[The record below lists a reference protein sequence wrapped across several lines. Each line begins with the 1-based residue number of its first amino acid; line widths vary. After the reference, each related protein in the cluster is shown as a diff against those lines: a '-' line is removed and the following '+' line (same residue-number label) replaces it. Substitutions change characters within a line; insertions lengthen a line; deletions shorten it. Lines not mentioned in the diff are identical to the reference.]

1 MNRFPYLNQSARIC
15 VVGVG
20 GSGVNAIS
28 HMIQDGVSGV
38 DFIAV
43 NTGSFPFLLSEAST
57 HIQIGEPGQGTGGDV
72 RKGRLAASR
81 STVALRHA
89 LTGADMVFVVA
100 GMGGGTGTGAA
111 PIVAKLARE
120 MGALTVGVVTHPFT
134 FEGGRR
140 VHTARRGIDEL
151 TTIADTVIAIPN
163 DNLLVTGN
171 SQTTLTDA
179 FRKSD
184 NILKQA
190 IEGITE
196 IITSPGLINLDFA
209 DVQTIMKDSGRAIM
223 AIGTGRGEGGVVD
236 ATRMALDA
244 AMLGVSADGASGV
257 LFNLT
262 ASSELGALEMQQ
274 AGDLMRSRV
283 ASDVNIIFG
292 LVVDPAM
299 EDEVRIT
306 LIATGIDCSH
316 EQLLMPPPLP
326 RRHTHK
332 AVPQRDLAALQQ
344 TPMRAVSVGRPQE
357 SRSQFVSSEQMRT
370 QKRTRRVLT
379 NIKPI
384 RVNTQQD
391 ERFSTSKWS
400 LPAYLRA
407 PEY

>member
-1 MNRFPYLNQSARIC
+1 MNRFPYFNQSARIC

-20 GSGVNAIS
+20 GGGVNAIS
-28 HMIQDGVSGV
+28 HMIQDGVHGV

-57 HIQIGEPGQGTGGDV
+57 HIQIGEPGQGTGGDA

-81 STVALRHA
+81 SIVALRRA
-89 LTGADMVFVVA
+89 LTGADMVFVTA

-111 PIVAKLARE
+111 PVVAKLARE

-151 TTIADTVIAIPN
+151 TKVADTVIAIPN
-163 DNLLVTGN
+163 DNLLTSGN

-179 FRKSD
+179 FHKSD
-184 NILKQA
+184 TILKQA

-223 AIGTGRGEGGVVD
+223 AIGTGSGEGGVID

-244 AMLGVSADGASGV
+244 ALLGVSADGASGV
-257 LFNLT
+257 LFNLR

-283 ASDVNIIFG
+283 AADVNIIFG

-299 EDEVRIT
+299 EDDVRIT
-306 LIATGIDCSH
+306 LIATGIDCTH

-326 RRHTHK
+326 RRHNQQAT
-332 AVPQRDLAALQQ
+332 PQRDLVATPEA
-344 TPMRAVSVGRPQE
+344 PMRSMATTRTREV
-357 SRSQFVSSEQMRT
+357 RSQFVSSEQMRT
-370 QKRTRRVLT
+370 RRVLK

-384 RVNTQQD
+384 RVKRHQD

-407 PEY
+407 QDY